1 MSPRIFNS
9 RQQYG
14 TLERPKLQRVDWVV
28 FFYALIF
35 TLILCYVFP
44 RVYPVTSFKDLPDR
58 QRIEKKGEAFVRS
71 LGFDT
76 DGYSLKA
83 RIGIQQDQLRFL
95 QKVYGSDY
103 TNQCL
108 ADSGLVYYWSLLWT
122 RSYDSQEAGPEG
134 LSANDGIERA
144 GSDSVRLHL
153 DLAGKP
159 IEFSSW
165 LRPSP
170 GSRTTFNE
178 TVKPGISNSRQL
190 GDSLIQIYGG
200 KWNYEQSRQGPG
212 VYLHQW
218 TRETLLAGARVS
230 LIVTQR
236 GGRIVQFKRVAAFPT
251 EKNTGRRSEWEGLTM
266 VFVIL
271 LFMVLAV
278 VYFILRLRHDLMDLK
293 NGMSAAIIMA
303 VIWAVISWMQ
313 THDSPNISIWQRLI
327 MILITGPFIGGGI
340 WILFSLGE
348 SLTREVWPQ
357 RLHTFDAFKRSLF
370 NPYSGLTLLRGFALA
385 LWGSGWLAL
394 LHFGILRFAGG
405 YLAPGPNWL
414 HLLNA
419 SSPLIYLP
427 ANTAISS
434 IYLMAAFFFF
444 LFPVLYRRLKKFIF
458 VIPVFLLIWS
468 LTNLPLPMVMPMGF
482 RMLTSGLL
490 GLLFVVLFL
499 HYDILT
505 VFAGG
510 LLMPWLFYALT
521 ALHLTGPYQTT
532 GLSMLVLLLLL
543 FIAGIALFL
552 RRTRMDSVEIFV
564 PDYLNRISE
573 RERMQRELE
582 IARHIQLTF
591 LPRTWPRVDGLDVA
605 GRCVPAR
612 EVGGDYFD
620 FLPMGERKLGIV
632 IGDVSGKGIS
642 AAFYMTLTKGFF
654 KSLARQNRS
663 PRRLLI
669 DLNELF
675 YENAERGFFISM
687 IYAVFDLE
695 KRTLTFARAG
705 HNPMLVLRSDHEAAE
720 EWRPPGI
727 ALGLEPGK
735 LFTRTIQQKTLTFQ
749 RGDIFIFYTDGIS
762 EAQNALQEEFGEERL
777 MELVE
782 TSKRG
787 RADDLL
793 KNIHQGVQRFIS
805 EAQQHDD
812 MTAVVIRIE

>member
-1 MSPRIFNS
+1 MRPRIFKP
-9 RQQYG
+9 RQQHG
-14 TLERPKLQRVDWVV
+14 NLERPSLQRVDWIV
-28 FFYALIF
+28 FFYALVF
-35 TLILCYVFP
+35 FLILLYVFP
-44 RVYPVTSFKDLPDR
+44 RLYPVVSFGDLPDR
-58 QRIEKKGEAFVRS
+58 QLIESKGEAFVRR
-71 LGFDT
+71 LGFDA
-76 DGYSLKA
+76 GGFSLRT
-83 RIGIQQDQLRFL
+83 RIGIQQDQLRFM
-95 QKVYGSDY
+95 QQTCGSEY
-103 TNQCL
+103 ANQCL
-108 ADSGLVYYWSLLWT
+108 TDSGLVYYWALLWT
-122 RSYDSQEAGPEG
+122 RSYEPAETGSEDVQAG
-134 LSANDGIERA
+134 DGIERTR
-144 GSDSVRLHL
+144 SDSVRLHL
-153 DLAGKP
+153 DMTGKP
-159 IEFSSW
+159 IEYSSW

-170 GSRTTFNE
+170 VSRSSFNE
-178 TVKPGISNSRQL
+178 SVATGVSDSRQL
-190 GDSLIQIYGG
+190 GDSLIQVYGG
-200 KWNYEQSRQGPG
+200 KWNYEQTRQGPG
-212 VYLHQW
+212 TYIHQW
-218 TRETLLAGARVS
+218 TRNSLLAGTRVS
-230 LIVTQR
+230 LMITQR
-236 GGRIVQFKRVAAFPT
+236 GGRITQLRRIAALPAGMNAG
-251 EKNTGRRSEWEGLTM
+251 KRSEWEGLTL

-293 NGMSAAIIMA
+293 NGMSAAIIIA
-303 VIWAVISWMQ
+303 LIWAVISWIQ
-313 THDSPNISIWQRLI
+313 THGSSNINILQRLI
-327 MILITGPFIGGGI
+327 MIFITVPFIGGGV

-357 RLHTFDAFKRSLF
+357 RMRTFDAFRHSLF

-394 LHFGILRFAGG
+394 VQFGILRFAGG
-405 YLAPGPNWL
+405 YLTPGSNWL
-414 HLLNA
+414 HLLNV
-419 SSPLIYLP
+419 SSPLIFIM

-444 LFPVLYRRLKKFIF
+444 LFPLLYRRFGKFILA
-458 VIPVFLLIWS
+458 IPVFLLIWS
-468 LTNLPLPMVMPMGF
+468 LIPFPLPMVMPIGF

-490 GLLFVVLFL
+490 GLLFVILFL

-505 VFAGG
+505 VLFGG
-510 LLMPWLFYALT
+510 LLLPWVFYTLA
-521 ALHLTGPYQTT
+521 ALHLAGPWRMTGFY
-532 GLSMLVLLLLL
+532 MLILLLLL
-543 FIAGIALFL
+543 LAAGIALFL

-591 LPRTWPRVDGLDVA
+591 LPRTRPHMDGLDIA
-605 GRCVPAR
+605 GKCVPAR

-620 FLPMGERKLGIV
+620 FLPMGSRKLGMV

-675 YENAERGFFISM
+675 YENAERSFFISM

-695 KRTLTFARAG
+695 KRILTFARAG
-705 HNPMLVLRSDHEAAE
+705 HNPMLLLRSNHEAAE

-735 LFTRTIQQKTLTFQ
+735 LFAETIEQQTLTFQ
-749 RGDIFIFYTDGIS
+749 RGDVFVFYTDGIS
-762 EAQNALQEEFGEERL
+762 EAQNASQEEFGEERL

-782 TSKRG
+782 TSG
-787 RADDLL
+787 REKSEDLL
-793 KNIHQGVQRFIS
+793 EAIHRGVQRFIS
-805 EAQQHDD
+805 EAPQHDD